1 MSLTGSALHTYS
13 GLGTALVVAL
23 VGVGTWRA
31 QACSAEA
38 SDDKKKDPYAD
49 MEVIEA
55 SLAMKAPAEVVQPQ
69 KQFRQPDPVKPE
81 GVSRDAD
88 AKPVE
93 KPKDE
98 AKDPIDIDK
107 VLNKNR
113 DDDDDELP
121 VGPATMPVV
130 GAFDGSDEGWGDE
143 TKGDPFLGALK
154 SDLMRAWEFP
164 EILSE
169 VGTPIGCIHIEPD
182 GTIPE
187 IKLDVASGN
196 SELDDSVERALK
208 GLKKK
213 RDEDPRPV
221 PAYLVPKT
229 RKWICYRMKV

>member
-1 MSLTGSALHTYS
+1 MSLTGSAMHTFS
-13 GLGTALVVAL
+13 GLGTALVIAV

-31 QACSAEA
+31 QSCSSAEA
-38 SDDKKKDPYAD
+38 DDKKKDPYAD

-55 SLAMKAPAEVVQPQ
+55 SLAQKAPEKVVQPQ
-69 KQFRQPDPVKPE
+69 KQFKPPEPTKPE

-93 KPKDE
+93 TPKDV
-98 AKDPIDIDK
+98 KTSDKIDIDK
-107 VLNKNR
+107 VLNKHR
-113 DDDDDELP
+113 DDDDDLP
-121 VGPATMPVV
+121 EGPATEPVV

-187 IKLDVASGN
+187 IKLDVPSGN

-208 GLKKK
+208 DLKKK
-213 RDEDPRPV
+213 RDKDPKPV